1 MPHTP
6 PPRVLI
12 LYLLW
17 NKSNTSPNP
26 CNLASLAKITAVWGK
41 WDMPCPVPGS
51 TTTLLPLT
59 QEAGT
64 SPTDLFGLGHSW
76 VQAAQGWAER
86 NHWLGSIFSK
96 VQNMNLPHLE
106 ETRERTCSSS
116 WVGQGGKTDCQA
128 GKALWKLK
136 SSISS
141 SELVTTTRRQA
152 QGGNTLCFR
161 LRTLFCMK
169 VKGAIVCMHKVM
181 G

>member
-1 MPHTP
+1 MPHTSP
-6 PPRVLI
+6 QSSYFIPTLKQKHHIP
-12 LYLLW
+12 
-17 NKSNTSPNP
+17 KSMQFG
-26 CNLASLAKITAVWGK
+26 LLAKITAVWGK

-59 QEAGT
+59 WEAGT
-64 SPTDLFGLGHSW
+64 SPTGLFGLGHSW
-76 VQAAQGWAER
+76 VQTAQGWAER
-86 NHWLGSIFSK
+86 NHLLGSIFSK

-106 ETRERTCSSS
+106 ETLERTCSSF
-116 WVGQGGKTDCQA
+116 WVCQGGKTDCQA
-128 GKALWKLK
+128 GKALWELK

-141 SELVTTTRRQA
+141 SELVTATRHQA

-169 VKGAIVCMHKVM
+169 VKGAIVCMHRVM